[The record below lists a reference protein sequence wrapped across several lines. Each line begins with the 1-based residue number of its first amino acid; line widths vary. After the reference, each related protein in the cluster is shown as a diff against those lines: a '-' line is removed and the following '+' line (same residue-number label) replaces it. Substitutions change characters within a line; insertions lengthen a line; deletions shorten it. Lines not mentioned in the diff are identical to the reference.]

1 MKQVTSGGLISIENG
16 CVIKTE
22 DFTVYSH
29 KERSSDTRI
38 TPNVNIPEI
47 AQINHIINISIS
59 ENYTIQGD
67 ESTMDLR
74 NLKESIEKLKSSE
87 NVELSYHDIH
97 HYTLSYVLVTMM
109 TSAAVAGVV
118 WRYRRRRRAAASAAA
133 AAARAR
139 RPRLPRPPVAP
150 VDPCSSG
157 HKVFVSKFVSESMG
171 NLSENASGSMSNF
184 RLNEK
189 VNRASSPII
198 SKIVFTEDTNL

>member
-1 MKQVTSGGLISIENG
+1 
-16 CVIKTE
+16 
-22 DFTVYSH
+22 
-29 KERSSDTRI
+29 
-38 TPNVNIPEI
+38 
-47 AQINHIINISIS
+47 
-59 ENYTIQGD
+59 NYTIQGD

-118 WRYRRRRRAAASAAA
+118 WRYRRRRRAAAAAAA

-150 VDPCSSG
+150 AAG
-157 HKVFVSKFVSESMG
+157 HTSKTKLARRSDICDLAVHLVSLRGIRHARV
-171 NLSENASGSMSNF
+171 LTRY
-184 RLNEK
+184 RLVCN
-189 VNRASSPII
+189 P
-198 SKIVFTEDTNL
+198 